1 MMSEQLLSN
10 IMTTRVKICGI
21 TNERDAVAAVEAGAF
36 ALGFNFYPQSAR
48 YITPQR
54 ARQII
59 AGLPK
64 TVLSVGVFV
73 DEESPEQVA
82 RMMDEAGVAV
92 AQLHGDESPEY
103 CQSLAPR
110 RVIKA
115 FRVKDGFDVESI
127 LDYEVEAVL
136 LDSFSAKALGGTGE
150 SFDWSVARKARDLFP
165 QLYLAGGISHENVR
179 AAIESVNPY
188 AVDACSG
195 IEIAPGRKDSARMRA
210 LIRAARS

>member
-1 MMSEQLLSN
+1 
-10 IMTTRVKICGI
+10 MTTRVKICGI

-36 ALGFNFYPQSAR
+36 ALGFNFCPQSAR
-48 YITPQR
+48 YVTPQR
-54 ARQII
+54 ARRIM
-59 AGLPK
+59 AGLPAS
-64 TVLSVGVFV
+64 VLSVGVFV
-73 DEESPEQVA
+73 NEESSEKVA

-115 FRVKDGFDVESI
+115 FRVKDGFNVESI
-127 LDYEVEAVL
+127 LDYKVEAVL
-136 LDSFSAKALGGTGE
+136 LDSFSAKAMGGTGE
-150 SFDWSVARKARDLFP
+150 TFDWSIARRARDLSP

-179 AAIESVNPY
+179 AAIESVKPY

-195 IEIAPGRKDSARMRA
+195 VEVAPGRKDSARVRA
-210 LIRAARS
+210 LIYAAQS

>member
-1 MMSEQLLSN
+1 MTSEQLLSN
-10 IMTTRVKICGI
+10 MTTHVKICGI

-48 YITPQR
+48 YVTPQG
-54 ARQII
+54 ARRII
-59 AGLPK
+59 AGLPAA
-64 TVLSVGVFV
+64 VLSVGVFV
-73 DEESPEQVA
+73 NEESPERVA
-82 RMMDEAGVAV
+82 RMMDEAGVAM

-103 CQSLAPR
+103 CQALAPR
-110 RVIKA
+110 RIIKA
-115 FRVKDGFDVESI
+115 FRVKEGFNVESI

-136 LDSFSAKALGGTGE
+136 LDSFSVKAMGGTGE
-150 SFDWSVARKARDLFP
+150 SFDWSVARKARDLSP